1 MATVESTDEKT
12 TKLSIADV
20 ERVAHLGRLSLTDEE
35 KARYAEQL
43 SAVLDYAQQLAE
55 IDVEGIAPTAT
66 VLSVRSVMREG
77 DEVAGTIARKDA
89 LANAPKTDGAS
100 FEVQATFGD
109 SDS

>member
-1 MATVESTDEKT
+1 MASAS
-12 TKLSIADV
+12 KLTLADV
-20 ERVAHLGRLSLTDEE
+20 ERVAHLGRLALTDEE

-43 SAVLDYAQQLAE
+43 SAVLDYAEQLAN

-77 DEVAGTIARKDA
+77 DEVADMLVRRDA
-89 LANAPKTDGAS
+89 LANAPKSDGAS

-109 SDS
+109 PD

>member
-1 MATVESTDEKT
+1 MAPVESTNS
-12 TKLSIADV
+12 LSIADV

-55 IDVEGIAPTAT
+55 IDVEGIAPSAT

-77 DEVAGTIARKDA
+77 DEVAGTLTHKDA

-109 SDS
+109 SES

>member
-1 MATVESTDEKT
+1 MATVKSTNS
-12 TKLSIADV
+12 LSIADV

-55 IDVEGIAPTAT
+55 IDVEGIAPSAT

-77 DEVAGTIARKDA
+77 DEVSGTIARKDA

-109 SDS
+109 NES